1 MSALTVSER
10 YLEPDIETRPRTGLV
25 ALQEE
30 RLLEMIP
37 WAYERSPLTR
47 LTWETAGVKPADIET
62 LEDFRARAPFI
73 SKDAVRDFRDRYG
86 DPYGGLL
93 CVHPS
98 ELRSV
103 TSTSG
108 TTGDAT
114 FFAEQW
120 DQWAPM
126 AINIARELWEAG
138 LRPGTRGFFAGAT
151 FRGPVYQGAQ
161 IIGATPVL
169 GNHLPHEADIIIEMV
184 RRHRPIVFFV
194 MTSPLYVAFDHL
206 SDKVDI
212 REAFASVQTVVF
224 SGEPRSAR
232 MKQRMAGWGMDTV
245 IDYTSAGDAATS
257 MECRESNGCH
267 LPEDRLLAEHL
278 DPSGTGPAAPG
289 QLGELVVTSLDNRAA
304 PLIRYRS
311 EDLIRFSTD
320 TCGCGRTLARQWPCG
335 RAGDDVV
342 VDGHSVSVSDLF
354 QAVESVPETAEA
366 VFQLIRPQREMTV
379 LRVRVGYDPSRSHD
393 LGQLRDKVAAA
404 IAAQV
409 GVSPDIDLVPESE
422 ILSRSANK
430 IRRVTKE

>member
-1 MSALTVSER
+1 VTLSDR
-10 YLEPDIETRPRTGLV
+10 YLEPDIETMPRPDLV
-25 ALQEE
+25 ALQEG
-30 RLLEMIP
+30 RLLEMIA
-37 WAYERSPLTR
+37 WAYDRSPLTR
-47 LTWETAGVKPADIET
+47 LTWETAGVKPADIKD
-62 LEDFRARAPFI
+62 LDDFRARAPFI
-73 SKDAVRDFRDRYG
+73 SKNAVRDFRDRYG

-98 ELRSV
+98 ELSSV

-126 AINIARELWEAG
+126 AINIARDLWEAG
-138 LRPGTRGFFAGAT
+138 LRPGARGFFAGAT

-169 GNHLPHEADIIIEMV
+169 GNHLPHEADIIVEMV
-184 RRHRPIVFFV
+184 RRHRPVTFYP

-206 SDKVDI
+206 SDKVDL
-212 REAFASVQTVVF
+212 REAFASVRTVVF

-232 MKQRMAGWGMDTV
+232 MKQRMSEWGMDV
-245 IDYTSAGDAATS
+245 VVDYTSAGDAATS
-257 MECRESNGCH
+257 MECREGLGCH

-278 DPSGTGPAAPG
+278 DPSGTGPVAPD

-320 TCGCGRTLARQWPCG
+320 TCGCGRTHARQWPCG
-335 RAGDDVV
+335 RAGDEVV

-354 QAVESVPETAEA
+354 PAVESVPETAEA
-366 VFQLIRPQREMTV
+366 VFQLVRPQREMDV
-379 LRVRVGYDPSRSHD
+379 LRVRVGYDPERGYD
-393 LGQLRDKVAAA
+393 RGQLRDKVAAA
-404 IAAQV
+404 IEARV
-409 GVSPDIDLVPESE
+409 GVPPDVDLVPEE
-422 ILSRSANK
+422 DILSRSANK